1 MKSGAR
7 LCYIETEDNNKVFSV
22 SFKTPP
28 DNDCGTP
35 HILEHSV
42 LCGSRKYQA
51 KDPFNE
57 LAKGSLNTFLNA
69 MTYADKTMYPI
80 ASCNE
85 KDFHNMM
92 DVYLDAVFILI
103 FTPRKGFFCKK
114 AGVMQMAEILRRSQA
129 LSLTK

>member
-1 MKSGAR
+1 MKSLEINQIYHGFQLKKCEKLGDISATGYLFTHIKSGAR

-51 KDPFNE
+51 KE
-57 LAKGSLNTFLNA
+57 VSGKGSIQRIG
-69 MTYADKTMYPI
+69 KR
-80 ASCNE
+80 
-85 KDFHNMM
+85 
-92 DVYLDAVFILI
+92 I
-103 FTPRKGFFCKK
+103 FEYIFECYDICR
-114 AGVMQMAEILRRSQA
+114 
-129 LSLTK
+129 